1 MPSYS
6 NLGLEDVEQQWVHF
20 DEEEVERYRMLIGD
34 VDDGSCSVP
43 VLYCARLWPEF
54 DLFQAIN
61 GQELKLRET
70 NVEQN
75 LTLDVQRRYLAELR
89 VLNVRQ
95 IRHFTKYQLQLVLY
109 EEGQLAVTIQQT
121 FVKEVRE

>member
-6 NLGLEDVEQQWVHF
+6 DLGSEDVEQQWVHF

-43 VLYCARLWPEF
+43 VLYCERLWPEF

-75 LTLDVQRRYLAELR
+75 LTLEVQRRYLAELR

-109 EEGQLAVTIQQT
+109 EDGQLAVTIQQT